1 VFGPLFVP
9 IPPHPPQEA
18 ERHALHVSRL
28 QRAAARRELDAGS
41 ETEQAAARGIRQL
54 EVATS
59 TVDGLFR
66 AAIAEAEAEHQAT
79 VIGKYFRLGR
89 GVSLGLLS
97 LHVSLL
103 RCLEFKNTQL

>member
-1 VFGPLFVP
+1 M
-9 IPPHPPQEA
+9 
-18 ERHALHVSRL
+18 SRL

-54 EVATS
+54 EVTTS

-79 VIGKYFRLGR
+79 VEEFDFQKKKRGGGKSLPLSRVPFAYLHFLRFRV
-89 GVSLGLLS
+89 VSITL
-97 LHVSLL
+97 
-103 RCLEFKNTQL
+103 F